1 MSNLSQFF
9 GGSETSIPIEV
20 CLIGGGGGGGCDS
33 TSSPGGGAGQF
44 RYLLINVY
52 KGLQYDVT
60 IGSGGSGGDVG
71 HSPNPPSNGSPTYF
85 GTYFADGG
93 NGYGQPKTF
102 GSTAGAEPGL
112 TPSATILASIQ
123 TTDGLSLQN
132 SGNTGF
138 SGNEYDVV
146 TFDPD
151 GPIGGGGGGAGG
163 PQPVVRVGSQF
174 SGTSGNG
181 HLGISLSIIGYPTL
195 RVAGGGGGAGSSTND
210 SSRGYGVDGG
220 GGGGSRNNPAGNGT
234 ANTGGGGGG
243 GHTSYTAFPGGG
255 DGGSGLVIV
264 RYPDIYPAA
273 TVNNNATTPAQSGFR
288 VYRWNNSGSITFN

>member
-9 GGSETSIPIEV
+9 GSGGGTIPIEV

-33 TSSPGGGAGQF
+33 TYSPGGGAGQF
-44 RYLLINVY
+44 RYLLINVN
-52 KGLQYDVT
+52 KGVQYDIT
-60 IGSGGSGGDVG
+60 IGLGGSGGDVN

-85 GTYFADGG
+85 GAYFADGG
-93 NGYGQPKTF
+93 NGYGRPKTF
-102 GSTAGAEPGL
+102 GSTAGVAPGS
-112 TPSATILASIQ
+112 TPSTTILASIQ

-132 SGNTGF
+132 SGNAGF
-138 SGNEYDVV
+138 FGTEYDVV
-146 TFDPD
+146 TFNPD

-195 RVAGGGGGAGSSTND
+195 RVCGG
-210 SSRGYGVDGG
+210 GG
-220 GGGGSRNNPAGNGT
+220 GGGGSTNQSVRGSAVDGGGDGGSSLNPARSGD

-264 RYPDIYPAA
+264 RYPNIYPEA
-273 TVNNNATTPAQSGFR
+273 TVNNNFTTPAQSGFR